1 MPDPV
6 SIITGGLTAAGG
18 IGSALIGKNSAD
30 DAADAQ
36 VKAANKAAGVTMKM
50 YNQTRQDLQP
60 YAQAG
65 LPAMRSVLA
74 MYGLGPGKQAYNE
87 KSMQEFKSAPDY
99 QIAMR
104 EGVDALDNSAAARG
118 MLKSGATIKGVM
130 EYGSDLGTRKLD
142 SYMSRLMQIAG
153 GGQSAA
159 AGQGSAAMSAGR
171 SLADTYLGAGEAEA
185 SGIVG
190 GGNALGAG
198 LSNLTN
204 NALYA
209 LNKNPTAYGRTPSIY

>member
-1 MPDPV
+1 MPEP
-6 SIITGGLTAAGG
+6 ITAITAGLTAAGG
-18 IGSALIGKNSAD
+18 IGSTLIGKSSSD
-30 DAADAQ
+30 KAADAQ
-36 VKAANKAAGVTMKM
+36 KDASKRAANVQMQM
-50 YNQTRQDLQP
+50 YNQTRSDLQP

-74 MYGLGPGKQAYNE
+74 MYGLTPGSKAYNE
-87 KSMQEFKSAPDY
+87 KAMQDFKAAPDY

-118 MLKSGATIKGVM
+118 MLKSGAAIKGVM

-142 SYMSRLMQIAG
+142 SYLSRLMQIAG

-159 AGQGSAAMSAGR
+159 AGQGAAAMSTGR
-171 SLADTYLGAGEAEA
+171 SLADTYLGQGEAEA
-185 SGIVG
+185 SGIIG
-190 GGNALGAG
+190 GGNALSGG
-198 LSNLTN
+198 ISNLTN

-209 LNKNPTAYGRTPSIY
+209 LNRNPSAYGRTPSIY